1 LSDQEWWFEDFQVG
15 DVTTTMGRTV
25 TEADIVNFVT
35 FAGIFEEL
43 FINERFA
50 RDKSLFKGRAA
61 PGTLALVLAE
71 GLYTLTGHTRHGRA
85 LLGLDEVRLTAPVLA
100 GDTIHADVTV
110 TEVRPSQ
117 SRPGF
122 GVLAL
127 KHSVINQDG
136 IEVMRYRTARLL
148 ESRSADG

>member
-1 LSDQEWWFEDFQVG
+1 MPLSDRDWWFEDFEVG

-25 TEADIVNFVT
+25 TESDILNFVT

-43 FINERFA
+43 FINEHFA
-50 RDKSLFKGRAA
+50 REKSLFRGRAA

-71 GLYTLTGHTRHGRA
+71 GLYTLTGRTRHGRA

-100 GDTIHADVTV
+100 GDTIHAEVTV
-110 TEVRPSQ
+110 TEARTSR

-122 GVLAL
+122 GVLSL
-127 KHSVINQDG
+127 NHNVLNQDRV
-136 IEVMRYRTARLL
+136 EVMRYRTVRLL
-148 ESRSADG
+148 ECRGS